1 MAAAK
6 PTEPENA
13 PGVQPDNYPP
23 TEKRGLE
30 TSVAVFGLLFLCLNL
45 FCLSCLAVAA
55 PQRYTALVREDYWI
69 EYLTVVWFLL
79 AGLLLFV
86 TARLERSLFRRGVYI
101 LGGIALLFVAGE
113 EISWGQR
120 VIGFETP
127 DLLLGLNQQGEFNLH
142 NIGQSPVNRLA
153 RYGTLL
159 LCTVTCAAFFCRKDT
174 LAGIP
179 LPSIL
184 LVFGFLASIAYYTP
198 SASELGYTFLFDD
211 RLFIFQ
217 QGRSLLLFL
226 VIYALLSA
234 LLSGQSK
241 RFSGIIVATAA
252 ILAASWSV
260 NRNSGAM
267 EKHEVEEYALG
278 IVCLC
283 YALELLLAQA
293 PARRRVDAL
302 FGGIRLPGVRESTTA
317 SNDSPNLAKALPARI
332 RKRPR
337 NPWLTVCA
345 LAIICSTGLIFWQYF
360 DAKAKAAAVE
370 ERHRSIATG
379 TAGEPIIRATFD
391 VYLIDNELT
400 YLKEPCGPADTEDG
414 FFLHLIPANVADLP
428 GDRRQYGFDN
438 RDFQWAGE
446 RRDGPC
452 LATIPLPRYP
462 IAGIRTGQYVP
473 DGGNIWQAEFA
484 GPYFNAEDEADDFEE
499 KYRSITTGTAGE
511 PIIRATF
518 DVYLSGNELTY
529 FKDLCG
535 PADTE
540 DRFFLHL
547 IPDNVADLPPYRQQ
561 HGFDNLDFGWRGVG
575 ARRDGWCL
583 ATIPLP
589 DYPITAIRT
598 GQFVPDTGQVW
609 QVEFPFPQR

>member
-1 MAAAK
+1 M
-6 PTEPENA
+6 
-13 PGVQPDNYPP
+13 
-23 TEKRGLE
+23 
-30 TSVAVFGLLFLCLNL
+30 LFLGLNL

-55 PQRYTALVREDYWI
+55 PQRYSALTREDHWI

-79 AGLLLFV
+79 ACLLLFV

-120 VIGFETP
+120 VIGFATP
-127 DLLLGLNQQGEFNLH
+127 DLLLGLNRQGEFNLH
-142 NIGQSPVNRLA
+142 NIDQTPVNRLA
-153 RYGTLL
+153 RHGTLL

-184 LVFGFLASIAYYTP
+184 LVFGFLASVAYNTP
-198 SASELGYTFLFDD
+198 TASELDYSFLFDD
-211 RLFIFQ
+211 GLFIFSR
-217 QGRSLLLFL
+217 GRSLLLFL

-252 ILAASWSV
+252 ILTASWFV
-260 NRNSGAM
+260 NRDSGDWG
-267 EKHEVEEYALG
+267 KYEVEEYSLG

-317 SNDSPNLAKALPARI
+317 SNDSPNLAKALPARV

-370 ERHRSIATG
+370 ERYRSIATG

-391 VYLIDNELT
+391 VYRIGNELT
-400 YLKEPCGPADTEDG
+400 YYKEPCDPADTEEI

-428 GDRRQYGFDN
+428 GERRQHGFDN
-438 RDFQWAGE
+438 LDFQWAGE
-446 RRDGPC
+446 RRDGRC
-452 LATIPLPRYP
+452 LA
-462 IAGIRTGQYVP
+462 
-473 DGGNIWQAEFA
+473 
-484 GPYFNAEDEADDFEE
+484 
-499 KYRSITTGTAGE
+499 
-511 PIIRATF
+511 II
-518 DVYLSGNELTY
+518 
-529 FKDLCG
+529 K
-535 PADTE
+535 
-540 DRFFLHL
+540 
-547 IPDNVADLPPYRQQ
+547 
-561 HGFDNLDFGWRGVG
+561 
-575 ARRDGWCL
+575 
-583 ATIPLP
+583 LP
-589 DYPITAIRT
+589 DYTITGIRT
-598 GQFVPDTGQVW
+598 GQFVPDAGNIW
-609 QVEFPFPQR
+609 QAEFPFPQR